1 MFPHLIS
8 LFTVSTVHLHGQE
21 ESFLSPD
28 NAVLQQK
35 DTLNPPSSEIP
46 YYPIP
51 YQKSFPRPTIITAI
65 YKNDHWTALQYK
77 YLLFQPCFSPAIQI
91 SSIDNWFSALAA

>member
-46 YYPIP
+46 YYLIP
-51 YQKSFPRPTIITAI
+51 YQKSFPRPTIIIAI
-65 YKNDHWTALQYK
+65 YKNDHWTVNA
-77 YLLFQPCFSPAIQI
+77 CFSPAIQI
-91 SSIDNWFSALAA
+91 SAIDNWFSALAA